1 MNLNLVHVD
10 MTSAFGNDRLFLR
23 FETYT
28 PNLKS
33 FEIDVDDTGWK
44 EVGERWTWLLIP
56 GKNTV
61 RVRAINKSGLEGKPS
76 KFVVNH
82 VIMPLNE
89 WKIE

>member
-1 MNLNLVHVD
+1 MHIHA
-10 MTSAFGNDRLFLR
+10 TQGYGNDRLFLQ
-23 FETYT
+23 FESYT
-28 PNLKS
+28 PNFCH
-33 FEIDVDDTGWK
+33 FEANTDENGWVPV
-44 EVGERWTWLLIP
+44 EERWTWLLIP